1 MNKRI
6 RLKQEKVNNLS
17 RQNNIL
23 DEISKEFIITEK
35 EFGNGYFIYDIGK
48 NAVCHFSLKETPEW
62 RYGIW
67 LLKNN
72 KFVIFGEH
80 IELIDKFKPSR
91 CYIEHENNIGEFVK
105 EVKNIASNSKLYFVD
120 SLTFGEALVDFK
132 EDGEGC
138 YAGYQVKRDFNEVT
152 GMWDIVSRDYTITQ
166 EQFVEKEYSEFIKSK
181 RGGNHNDQTI

>member
-166 EQFVEKEYSEFIKSK
+166 EQFVEKEYSEFKESK
-181 RGGNHNDQTI
+181 RGGKI

>member
-1 MNKRI
+1 MKLMNKRI
-6 RLKQEKVNNLS
+6 RLKQEKRTNIV
-17 RQNNIL
+17 RQNIIL
-23 DEISKEFIITEK
+23 DTISKEFTISKK
-35 EFGNGYFIYDIGK
+35 EFGNGYFIYDIGE

-80 IELIDKFKPSR
+80 IELIDKFKPSAT
-91 CYIEHENNIGEFVK
+91 YIEHKNDIGEFVK

-120 SLTFGEALVDFK
+120 SLTYGEALVDFK

-138 YAGYQVKRDFNEVT
+138 YTGYQVKRDFNEVT
-152 GMWDIVSRDYTITQ
+152 GMWDIVSRDTSITQ
-166 EQFVEKEYSEFIKSK
+166 EQFVEKEYNEFMKERK
-181 RGGNHNDQTI
+181 EKDNE

>member
-91 CYIEHENNIGEFVK
+91 CYIKYENNIDEFIEK
-105 EVKNIASNSKLYFVD
+105 IKNIASNSKLYFVD

>member
-6 RLKQEKVNNLS
+6 RLKQEKANNLV

-23 DEISKEFIITEK
+23 DTISKEFTISKK
-35 EFGNGYFIYDIGK
+35 EFGNGYFIYDIGE

-80 IELIDKFKPSR
+80 IELIDKFKPSAT
-91 CYIEHENNIGEFVK
+91 YIEHKNNIGEFVK

-120 SLTFGEALVDFK
+120 SLTYGEALVDFK
-132 EDGEGC
+132 EDGYGC
-138 YAGYQVKRDFNEVT
+138 YAGYQVKRDFNETT
-152 GMWDIVSRDYTITQ
+152 GMWDIVSRDYTMTQ
-166 EQFVEKEYSEFIKSK
+166 EQFVEKEYNEYMQKK
-181 RGGNHNDQTI
+181 GTK